1 MAPALV
7 LLLKGLASSGL
18 SLIGNAVLAK
28 GKEVVEQK
36 LGVDLESAMSTE
48 QGRIRLQQLQAERE
62 AELHDFVLAQREQE
76 LRHVELDNKNTAD
89 ARTANTTVAT
99 SDHAP
104 WYQKA
109 LMPVMAVLMAVGF
122 FACLGALMYLSA
134 MGIKLDD
141 NSRDVLVYAFGVLSA
156 GFMAVMSFLFG
167 SSAGSRDAQ
176 AAVASVARGK
186 S

>member
-1 MAPALV
+1 MIPILAALAEA
-7 LLLKGLASSGL
+7 GLG
-18 SLIGNAVLAK
+18 LIGNAVLAK
-28 GKEVVEQK
+28 GKEVVEEK
-36 LGVDLESAMSTE
+36 LGVSLEDSVKTADGKARLLELQFKHEES
-48 QGRIRLQQLQAERE
+48 LQQI
-62 AELHDFVLAQREQE
+62 VVAQREQD
-76 LRHVELDNKNTAD
+76 LRRVELDNKNTSD
-89 ARTANTTVAT
+89 ARTANTAIAT

-156 GFMAVMSFLFG
+156 GFMAVMNFLFG

-176 AAVASVARGK
+176 AAVASVARGR
-186 S
+186 SQ